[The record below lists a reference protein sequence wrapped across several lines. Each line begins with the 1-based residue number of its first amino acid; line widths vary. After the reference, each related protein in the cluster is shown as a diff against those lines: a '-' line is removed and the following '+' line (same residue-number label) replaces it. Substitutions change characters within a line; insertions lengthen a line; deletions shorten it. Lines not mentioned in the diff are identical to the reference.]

1 MADFLSGMR
10 VSSSGMAAQRTR
22 MNTISSNIANI
33 NTTRTADGSG
43 PYRRKDVILEAMP
56 DAKSFG
62 EIIMSSDPRSDVQ
75 RVQVV
80 DVVSDTKAPIMKYEP
95 NHPDANEE
103 GYVAYPNVNHMEEMA
118 NMIMATRLYEANVSA
133 MQASKE
139 MAASAL
145 ELGR

>member
-10 VSSSGMAAQRTR
+10 VSSSGMAAQRMR

-33 NTTRTADGSG
+33 NTTRTPEGG
-43 PYRRKDVILEAMP
+43 PYRRKDIVVESIP
-56 DAKSFG
+56 DARSFG
-62 EIIMSSDPRSDVQ
+62 EIIMSSDPRHDVQ

-80 DVVSDTKAPIMKYEP
+80 DVVSDTKAPILKYEP

-103 GYVAYPNVNHMEEMA
+103 GYVAYPNINHMEEMA

-133 MQASKE
+133 LQASKD

>member
-10 VSSSGMAAQRTR
+10 VSASGMAAQRTR

-33 NTTRTADGSG
+33 NTTKTLEGG
-43 PYRRKDVILEAMP
+43 PYRRKDVIFEAMP

-80 DVVSDTKAPIMKYEP
+80 DVISDTNAPLMKYEP
-95 NHPDANEE
+95 NHVDANAE
-103 GYVAYPNVNHMEEMA
+103 GYVAYPNINHMEEMA

-139 MAASAL
+139 MANSAL

>member
-10 VSSSGMAAQRTR
+10 VSASGMAAQRTR

-33 NTTRTADGSG
+33 NTIQTPEGG
-43 PYRRKDVILEAMP
+43 PYRRKDVIFEAIP
-56 DAKSFG
+56 DARSFG

-75 RVQVV
+75 RVQVT
-80 DVVSDTKAPIMKYEP
+80 DVVSDQKAPLLKYEP
-95 NHPDANEE
+95 NSPYANED
-103 GYVAYPNVNHMEEMA
+103 GYVAYPNINHMEEMA

-139 MAASAL
+139 MANSAL